1 MAQFQIFSYFYDV
14 IYCLWHH
21 NHWFCLEHLASKFSR
36 NNVFYGYY
44 VNNTQGSGQTW
55 QVWNICVFDKMGIF
69 CFHFYIL
76 ALKFPNKGCI
86 CLDIILQ
93 RSCII
98 FQKIWWNNSRFRNFE
113 VGTWTMTSNI
123 SLCMN
128 QSVLFC
134 LQIR

>member
-55 QVWNICVFDKMGIF
+55 KVWNKCVFCKMGIF
-69 CFHFYIL
+69 LHFYIL

-93 RSCII
+93 RNVY
-98 FQKIWWNNSRFRNFE
+98 FQKKKVCNNSRFRNFE

-128 QSVLFC
+128 QNILFC

>member
-55 QVWNICVFDKMGIF
+55 KVWNKCVFCKMGIF
-69 CFHFYIL
+69 LHFYIL

-93 RSCII
+93 RNVY
-98 FQKIWWNNSRFRNFE
+98 FQKKYCVTIQDLETLRW
-113 VGTWTMTSNI
+113 
-123 SLCMN
+123 
-128 QSVLFC
+128 VLEQWQVIFHYVWIKVYC
-134 LQIR
+134 FVYR